1 RIVRGGTDDSY
12 GIEVAKLAG
21 VPDSIINRAKVI
33 LAEVLE
39 SGVVHYKSAA
49 SVQNDQLSLEG
60 AAAESLMDELKNI
73 DATTLTPIE
82 AMKIL
87 YDLTEKAKNI

>member
-1 RIVRGGTDDSY
+1 MAKTLQSGPAFAATKLLMSIPRIMC
-12 GIEVAKLAG
+12 
-21 VPDSIINRAKVI
+21 
-33 LAEVLE
+33 
-39 SGVVHYKSAA
+39 YKSAA